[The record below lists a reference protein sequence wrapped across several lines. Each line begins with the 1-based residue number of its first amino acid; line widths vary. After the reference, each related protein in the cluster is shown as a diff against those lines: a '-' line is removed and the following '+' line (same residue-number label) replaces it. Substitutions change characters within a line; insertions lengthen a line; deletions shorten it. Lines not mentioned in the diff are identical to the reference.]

1 MTRLLLPAI
10 FALTAL
16 PAAAQDA
23 NGLSFGGAVK
33 LEYLDSD
40 GSHLWA
46 FDGDVAASWRSG
58 GLLGFDASVDTTYL
72 DGSGGG
78 DDLTNIWA
86 ALVLSTGAGE
96 FAVGAPR
103 PLVDT
108 LAVMPRFSSSRVLD
122 LQTSFLRGPITSV
135 ASASDN
141 GVTPGVT
148 WKQTTGNLTFGAG
161 YHHLNDGDNVD
172 ILEGIM
178 RYEAGAT
185 TLFIS
190 GEFADVAGPNLTLL
204 QIGGLH
210 DAERFDIGAAFS
222 QIETSDTARSLRL
235 YGSFDV
241 MPSLTLRGDALLIQ
255 HASDIYSISATYGMD
270 NGLFVEGGGS
280 KIGGSDEIYDIG
292 VGFKF

>member
-10 FALTAL
+10 LALTAL

-23 NGLSFGGAVK
+23 NGLSFGGEVK
-33 LEYLDSD
+33 LEYLDAA

-72 DGSGGG
+72 DGSGSG
-78 DDLTNIWA
+78 DHLTNIWA
-86 ALVLSTGAGE
+86 ALVLSTDAGE

-108 LAVMPRFSSSRVLD
+108 LGVMPKFSSSRVLD
-122 LQTSFLRGPITSV
+122 LETSFLRGPITSI
-135 ASASDN
+135 ASAQDN

-148 WKQTTGNLTFGAG
+148 WKQDTGNLTFGAG

-172 ILEGIM
+172 ILEGVM
-178 RYEAGAT
+178 RYQAGAT
-185 TLFIS
+185 TFFIT
-190 GEFADVAGPNLTLL
+190 GEFADVEGPNVTLL
-204 QIGGLH
+204 QIGAFH
-210 DAERFDIGAAFS
+210 DADRFDLGAALS
-222 QIETSDTARSLRL
+222 QIDSSDTRHSLRL

-241 MPSLTLRGDALLIQ
+241 MQSLTLRGDALLIQ
-255 HASDIYSISATYGMD
+255 DTSDVYSLSATYGME
-270 NGLFVEGGGS
+270 NGLFIEGGGS

>member
-1 MTRLLLPAI
+1 MTRLLVPALV
-10 FALTAL
+10 ALTAI

-23 NGLSFGGAVK
+23 NGLSFGGEVK
-33 LEYLDSD
+33 LEYLDA
-40 GSHLWA
+40 GPSHLWA

-72 DGSGGG
+72 DGDGTG

-103 PLVDT
+103 PLVDS
-108 LAVMPRFSSSRVLD
+108 LAVMPKFSSSRVLD
-122 LQTSFLRGPITSV
+122 LETGFLRGPITSI
-135 ASASDN
+135 ASAADN

-148 WKQTTGNLTFGAG
+148 WKQETGNLTFGAG

-178 RYEAGAT
+178 RYQSGAM

-190 GEFADVAGPNLTLL
+190 GEFAEVEGPNLTLL

-210 DAERFDIGAAFS
+210 DAERFDLGATFA
-222 QIETSDTARSLRL
+222 QLDTSDTARSLRL

-241 MPSLTLRGDALLIQ
+241 MSSLTLRGDALLIQ
-255 HASDIYSISATYGMD
+255 HASDIYSLSATYSMD
-270 NGLFVEGGGS
+270 SGLFVEGGGS
-280 KIGGSDEIYDIG
+280 KITGSDEIFDIG